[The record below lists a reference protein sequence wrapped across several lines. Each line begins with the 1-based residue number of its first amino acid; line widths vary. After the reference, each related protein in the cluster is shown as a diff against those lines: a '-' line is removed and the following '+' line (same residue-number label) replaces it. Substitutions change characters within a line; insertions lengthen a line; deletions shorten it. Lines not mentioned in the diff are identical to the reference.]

1 MNPEVIYNN
10 LIQELNLESLAK
22 DDRDAILMSLAK
34 SVHKEFLLDVLHI
47 LGDEKF
53 QALEASVA
61 MGNEFYETSLKH
73 LLPNYEQ
80 VFMAARERII
90 NTFKEGVTSS
100 Q

>member
-1 MNPEVIYNN
+1 MNHEVIYND
-10 LIQELNLESLAK
+10 LIQELNLGGLAK
-22 DDRDAILMSLAK
+22 EDRDAILMSLAK

-73 LLPNYEQ
+73 LLPNYEE
-80 VFMAARERII
+80 VFIAARERII
-90 NTFKEGVTSS
+90 NAFKEGAASS
-100 Q
+100 E

>member
-1 MNPEVIYNN
+1 MNPETVYNN
-10 LIQELNLESLAK
+10 LIQELNLEGLAK
-22 DDRDAILMSLAK
+22 EDRDNILMSLAQ

-73 LLPNYEQ
+73 LLPNYEE
-80 VFMAARERII
+80 VFTAARDRII
-90 NTFKEGVTSS
+90 KAFKEGPTSS